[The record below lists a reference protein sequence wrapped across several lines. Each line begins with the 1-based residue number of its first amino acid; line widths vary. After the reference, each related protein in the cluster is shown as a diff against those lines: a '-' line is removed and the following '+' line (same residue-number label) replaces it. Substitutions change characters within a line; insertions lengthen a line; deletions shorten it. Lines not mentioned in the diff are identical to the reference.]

1 MTISNPISPVPRT
14 ATYVLVSALTYSM
27 FFMFAMTT
35 DAVGEII
42 KIAKNDMNLTNT
54 EASAFHWATMVAI
67 AASGIGLGFLADR
80 FGRKNTII
88 AGLALYGL
96 ASALFMTG
104 QSFQLYFALLFISG
118 LAIGVFKT
126 AALALVGDLSTSTRD
141 HTARMNAVEG
151 FFGVGA
157 IVGPLLV
164 VWLTGQGLS
173 WTWLY
178 LIAACLCAVM
188 IVAAL
193 VTDYPPTTHVRETPA
208 TLGHTLSLLGNGHAM
223 GFSLAIALYVAC
235 EVAIFVWLP
244 TFLEGYV
251 GSPLSMTFA
260 AYAVMI
266 FFVLRAAGRFLGA
279 FVLRLV
285 DWKLVMLAFSAAIF
299 ACFAASAVLGKD
311 VAVFLL
317 PLSGLFMSMI
327 YPTLNSK
334 GISCF
339 PKTDHGAVA
348 GLILF
353 FTAASAAFAPLLMA
367 LVSDRFGGGDMR
379 IGFILA
385 TGFALCLFLMAVW
398 NWLVN
403 PAAGALEEADRADY
417 ASEVA

>member
-1 MTISNPISPVPRT
+1 MGSALKKAQGTGRVSQH
-14 ATYVLVSALTYSM
+14 LVSGLTYAM
-27 FFMFAMTT
+27 FFTFAMTT

-42 KIAKNDMNLTNT
+42 KIARVDMSLTNT

-80 FGRKNTII
+80 FGRKTTII
-88 AGLALYGL
+88 LGLSLYGI
-96 ASALFMTG
+96 ASALFLSG

-126 AALALVGDLSTSTRD
+126 SALALIGDLASSTDD

-157 IVGPLLV
+157 IAGPLLV
-164 VWLTGQGLS
+164 VWLTGQGFS

-178 LIAACLCAVM
+178 LIAACLCGLM
-188 IVAAL
+188 ILTAL
-193 VTDYPPTTHVRETPA
+193 FTDYPPMTGKEETKA
-208 TLGHTLSLLGNGHAM
+208 SIGHTLSLLGNKYAL

-244 TFLEGYV
+244 TFLDGFSGTE
-251 GSPLSMTFA
+251 LTMAFA

-266 FFVLRAAGRFLGA
+266 FFVLRAVGRFLGA
-279 FVLRLV
+279 FVLRFV
-285 DWKLVMLAFSAAIF
+285 DWKLVMLFFSAMIF
-299 ACFAASAVLGKD
+299 ACFLASVVFGKTT
-311 VAVFLL
+311 AVFVL

-339 PKTDHGAVA
+339 PKSDHGAIA

-353 FTAASAAFAPLLMA
+353 FTAVSAAFAPLLMA
-367 LVSDRFGGGDMR
+367 VVSDHLGNGDMR
-379 IGFILA
+379 VGFVLA
-385 TGFALCLFLMAVW
+385 TGFAGLLFGMALV
-398 NWLVN
+398 NWVSN
-403 PAAGALEEADRADY
+403 PAASALEAADQSEY
-417 ASEVA
+417 A

>member
-1 MTISNPISPVPRT
+1 MGSGLQKAHGTGRVSQH
-14 ATYVLVSALTYSM
+14 LVSGLTYAM
-27 FFMFAMTT
+27 FFTFAMTT

-42 KIAKNDMNLTNT
+42 KIARVDMSLTNT

-80 FGRKNTII
+80 FGRKTTII
-88 AGLALYGL
+88 LGLSLYGI
-96 ASALFMTG
+96 ASALFLSG

-126 AALALVGDLSTSTRD
+126 SALALIGDLASSTDD

-157 IVGPLLV
+157 ITGPLLV
-164 VWLTGQGLS
+164 VWLTGQGFS

-178 LIAACLCAVM
+178 LIAACLCGLM
-188 IVAAL
+188 ILTAL
-193 VTDYPPTTHVRETPA
+193 FTDYPPMTGKEETKA
-208 TLGHTLSLLGNGHAM
+208 SIGHTLSLLGNKYAL

-244 TFLEGYV
+244 TFLDGFSGTE
-251 GSPLSMTFA
+251 LTMAFA

-266 FFVLRAAGRFLGA
+266 FFVLRAVGRFLGA
-279 FVLRLV
+279 FVLRFV
-285 DWKLVMLAFSAAIF
+285 DWKLVMLFFSAMIF
-299 ACFAASAVLGKD
+299 ACFLASVVFGKTT
-311 VAVFLL
+311 AVFVL

-339 PKTDHGAVA
+339 SKSDHGAIA

-353 FTAASAAFAPLLMA
+353 FTAVSAAFAPLLMA
-367 LVSDRFGGGDMR
+367 VVSDHLGNGDMR
-379 IGFILA
+379 VGFVLA
-385 TGFALCLFLMAVW
+385 TGFAGLLFGMALV
-398 NWLVN
+398 NWVSN
-403 PAAGALEEADRADY
+403 PAASALEAADQSEY
-417 ASEVA
+417 A

>member
-1 MTISNPISPVPRT
+1 MGSGLQKAHGTGRVSQQ
-14 ATYVLVSALTYSM
+14 LVSGLTYAM
-27 FFMFAMTT
+27 FFTFAMTT

-42 KIAKNDMNLTNT
+42 KIARVDMSLTNT

-80 FGRKNTII
+80 FGRKTTII
-88 AGLALYGL
+88 LGLSLYGI
-96 ASALFMTG
+96 ASALFLSG

-126 AALALVGDLSTSTRD
+126 SALALIGDLASSTDD

-157 IVGPLLV
+157 ITGPLLV
-164 VWLTGQGLS
+164 VWLTGQGFS

-178 LIAACLCAVM
+178 LIAACLCGLM
-188 IVAAL
+188 ILTAL
-193 VTDYPPTTHVRETPA
+193 FTDYPPMTGKEETKA
-208 TLGHTLSLLGNGHAM
+208 SIGHTLSLLGNKYAL

-244 TFLEGYV
+244 TFLDGFSGTE
-251 GSPLSMTFA
+251 LTMAFA

-266 FFVLRAAGRFLGA
+266 FFVLRAVGRFLGA
-279 FVLRLV
+279 FVLRFV
-285 DWKLVMLAFSAAIF
+285 DWKLVMLFFSAMIF
-299 ACFAASAVLGKD
+299 ACFLASVVFGKTT
-311 VAVFLL
+311 AVFVL

-339 PKTDHGAVA
+339 SKSDHGAIA

-353 FTAASAAFAPLLMA
+353 FTAVSAAFAPLLMA
-367 LVSDRFGGGDMR
+367 VVSDHLGNGDMR
-379 IGFILA
+379 VGFVLA
-385 TGFALCLFLMAVW
+385 TGFAGLLFGMALV
-398 NWLVN
+398 NWVSN
-403 PAAGALEEADRADY
+403 PAASALEAADQSEY
-417 ASEVA
+417 A

>member
-1 MTISNPISPVPRT
+1 MTSSPDASDGMR
-14 ATYVLVSALTYSM
+14 ASYGLVSALTYAM

-42 KIAKNDMNLTNT
+42 KIARVDMNLNNI
-54 EASAFHWATMVAI
+54 EASAFHWATMIAI
-67 AASGIGLGFLADR
+67 ASSGIGLGFLADR
-80 FGRKNTII
+80 FGRKRTII
-88 AGLALYGL
+88 GGLALYGL

-104 QSFQLYFALLFISG
+104 HTFPLYLSLLFVSG

-126 AALALVGDLSTSTRD
+126 SALALVGDLASSTGD
-141 HTARMNAVEG
+141 HTSRMNAVEG

-178 LIAACLCAVM
+178 MIAAGLCAVM
-188 IVAAL
+188 ILVAL
-193 VTDYPPTTHVRETPA
+193 LTDYPPISGEKQTSASV
-208 TLGHTLSLLGNGHAM
+208 GHTLSLLGNPHAL

-244 TFLEGYV
+244 TFLEGFT
-251 GSPLSMTFA
+251 GTKLAMMFA

-266 FFVLRAAGRFLGA
+266 FFVLRAVGRFLGA
-279 FVLRLV
+279 FVLRYI
-285 DWKLVMLAFSAAIF
+285 DWKPVMMGFTAIIF
-299 ACFAASAVLGKD
+299 ACFLGSALIGKTA
-311 VAVFLL
+311 AVFLL

-339 PKTDHGAVA
+339 PKSDHGAIA

-353 FTAASAAFAPLLMA
+353 FTAVSAAFAPLMMA
-367 LVSDRFGGGDMR
+367 VASDTFGHGDMR
-379 IGFILA
+379 IGFLLA
-385 TGFALCLFLMAVW
+385 TGFAGLLCLMGVM
-398 NWLVN
+398 NWMTN
-403 PAAGALEEADRADY
+403 PAGAALVAADQSEY
-417 ASEVA
+417 AKGP

>member
-1 MTISNPISPVPRT
+1 
-14 ATYVLVSALTYSM
+14 
-27 FFMFAMTT
+27 MFAMTT

-42 KIAKNDMNLTNT
+42 KIARVDMNLTNT

-80 FGRKNTII
+80 FGRKSTII
-88 AGLALYGL
+88 GGLALYGV
-96 ASALFMTG
+96 ASALFMSG

-126 AALALVGDLSTSTRD
+126 SALALIGDLAGSTQD

-157 IVGPLLV
+157 IIGPLLV
-164 VWLTGQGLS
+164 VWLTSQGLS

-178 LIAACLCAVM
+178 MIAACLCGLMV
-188 IVAAL
+188 VAAL
-193 VTDYPPTTHVRETPA
+193 VTEYPPMSGEKETPA
-208 TLGHTLSLLGNGHAM
+208 SIRHTLSLLGNVHAL

-244 TFLEGYV
+244 TFLEGFT
-251 GSPLSMTFA
+251 GTELAMGFA

-266 FFVLRAAGRFLGA
+266 FFVLRAIGRFMGA
-279 FVLRLV
+279 IVLRFV
-285 DWKLVMLAFSAAIF
+285 DWKLVMLAFTAIIF
-299 ACFAASAVLGKD
+299 GCFLASALLGKTA
-311 VAVFLL
+311 AVFLL
-317 PLSGLFMSMI
+317 PLSGLFMSVI

-339 PKTDHGAVA
+339 PKSDHGAVA

-367 LVSDRFGGGDMR
+367 VVSDQFGNGDMR

-385 TGFALCLFLMAVW
+385 TAFAGLLFVMGLI
-398 NWLVN
+398 NWVAN
-403 PAAGALEEADRADY
+403 PAASALEAADQHEY
-417 ASEVA
+417 T

>member
-1 MTISNPISPVPRT
+1 MTSSPVVPTEMRVS
-14 ATYVLVSALTYSM
+14 YRLVSALTYAM

-42 KIAKNDMNLTNT
+42 KIARVDMSLSNT
-54 EASAFHWATMVAI
+54 QASAFHWATMIAI
-67 AASGIGLGFLADR
+67 AASGIGLGFVADR
-80 FGRKNTII
+80 FGRKRTII
-88 AGLALYGL
+88 GGLALYGL

-104 QSFQLYFALLFISG
+104 HAFQLYLSLLFVTG

-126 AALALVGDLSTSTRD
+126 SALALVGDLANSTGN
-141 HTARMNAVEG
+141 HTSRMNAVEG
-151 FFGVGA
+151 VFGVGA

-178 LIAACLCAVM
+178 LIAAGLCAGM
-188 IVAAL
+188 IL
-193 VTDYPPTTHVRETPA
+193 VTLLTDYPPMSGETETPA
-208 TLGHTLSLLGNGHAM
+208 SVGHTLSLLGNPHAL

-244 TFLEGYV
+244 TFLEGFD
-251 GSPLSMTFA
+251 GTELAMLFA

-266 FFVLRAAGRFLGA
+266 FFVLRAVGRFLGA
-279 FVLRLV
+279 FVLRYI
-285 DWKLVMLAFSAAIF
+285 DWKPVMMVFTAIIF
-299 ACFAASAVLGKD
+299 ACFLTSALLGKTA
-311 VAVFLL
+311 AVFLL

-339 PKTDHGAVA
+339 PKSDHGAIA

-353 FTAASAAFAPLLMA
+353 FTAVSAAFAPLMMA
-367 LVSDRFGGGDMR
+367 VVSDTFGQGDMR
-379 IGFILA
+379 IGFLLA
-385 TGFALCLFLMAVW
+385 TGFAGLLCLMGIVNWMA
-398 NWLVN
+398 N
-403 PAAGALEEADRADY
+403 PAGSALAAADQSEY
-417 ASEVA
+417 AKGTG